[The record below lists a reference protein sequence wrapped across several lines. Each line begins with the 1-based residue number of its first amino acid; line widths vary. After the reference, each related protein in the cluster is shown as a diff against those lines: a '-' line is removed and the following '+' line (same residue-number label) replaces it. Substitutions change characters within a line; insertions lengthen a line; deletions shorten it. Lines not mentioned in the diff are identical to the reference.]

1 MLDNIN
7 DNDLDLLAE
16 AVIKRLTYKFKQEIQ
31 HETPMNIGDLIKGYM
46 PFKET
51 KEEFLI
57 AEMARLHTLL
67 ALYEGQE
74 EFYKAAIIQKRL
86 EVIQEKLNNL

>member
-1 MLDNIN
+1 MN

-31 HETPMNIGDLIKGYM
+31 HETPMSIGDLIKGYM

-51 KEEFLI
+51 EEEFLI

-74 EFYKAAIIQKRL
+74 EFYKAAIIKKRL